1 MSEDKKYFNVRLEF
15 DKEKLDKTIFNAIE
29 TGKVGY
35 VCSVESNNLTVANNN
50 PDFLK
55 VLNGALVNN
64 CDGSVLAKILGKIHH
79 EPLDSYIGADI
90 FIKYVKMCKFRQ
102 FFLGNTPEVLEGLRN
117 NLSRIDPKIKE
128 NKYPFTQLAGV
139 GVVFKLIQAISHKLN
154 IDEKEYLKYLDL
166 VAIGTISDIVPL
178 VDENRVIAKLGLKLV
193 EVTKNIGLRT
203 LINSLGYQKINSMCI
218 SFGVAPR
225 INACGR
231 IGQAEEA
238 LKLFLTQDILEAQKL
253 TNELNEYNRARQ
265 EIEKRIYEDAIEK
278 IENNNMKNNN
288 CIVLSGENWHHGV
301 IRYCCIQ
308 NYRYVF

>member
-117 NLSRIDPKIKE
+117 NLSKIDPKIKDMHFE
-128 NKYPFTQLAGV
+128 TLPFRTVDEFDYEGIAEMINDDNPDIIWVSLGAPKQEMFMNRLQPFLKRGIMFGFGAIFNFNAGV
-139 GVVFKLIQAISHKLN
+139 GDVKRAPQWMLN
-154 IDEKEYLKYLDL
+154 LRLEWLHRAFEQ
-166 VAIGTISDIVPL
+166 PQ
-178 VDENRVIAKLGLKLV
+178 
-193 EVTKNIGLRT
+193 KNIPRYWNFIKT
-203 LINSLGYQKINSMCI
+203 L
-218 SFGVAPR
+218 PR
-225 INACGR
+225 LIK
-231 IGQAEEA
+231 E
-238 LKLFLTQDILEAQKL
+238 
-253 TNELNEYNRARQ
+253 
-265 EIEKRIYEDAIEK
+265 EKRK
-278 IENNNMKNNN
+278 LKS
-288 CIVLSGENWHHGV
+288 V
-301 IRYCCIQ
+301 
-308 NYRYVF
+308 